1 MSNEKQKTYRSY
13 GVTTLSDNLI
23 VSFNVR
29 FIINCIIAFSIFGWT
44 VFTYEQ
50 RLREAES
57 AIIEH
62 SKRLD
67 DLKSIHDAEI
77 EEIQA
82 WYKKS
87 LEVDLN
93 PLNILKRKRK

>member
-1 MSNEKQKTYRSY
+1 MSDEKQKTYRSY

-29 FIINCIIAFSIFGWT
+29 FIINCVLAFSIFGWT

-50 RLREAES
+50 RLRSTES
-57 AIIEH
+57 AILDH

-67 DLKSIHDAEI
+67 ELKSIHDQEI
-77 EEIQA
+77 KEIQA

-93 PLNILKRKRK
+93 PLNLLKRKKK